1 MNNKLTEPQV
11 MVPAREISV
20 ITGEIIEIRRQ
31 ANNMLLMY
39 AIDVGRRLVEAK
51 GILPHGE
58 WGKWLEEKVVFS
70 QSTANNFMKLYEEYG
85 QTQSSLFGAV
95 SNSQTIGNL
104 PYSKALQLIAIPEN
118 ERESF
123 AEEVDAEHISVKEL
137 KAAIDER
144 NAAIKRAEEA
154 EKKAEE
160 IAEKQRAAE
169 DAAEE
174 AEKAAEESAALKE
187 KVAELEKQLA
197 EEKENLKAAKDNPEL
212 SPEALKKIK
221 DEATKKAREEAAKDI
236 EKKLNKAK
244 SDAEKAEQRRQE
256 ADRKAA
262 ELQDKLNEAQK
273 KLKTANPEIAAFKTL
288 FDEMQKTAQALKEK
302 LNKINADSPEVA
314 EKLTVALK
322 TFGNN
327 LQEIKLN
334 VG

>member
-1 MNNKLTEPQV
+1 MENKLSEPQV

-39 AIDVGRRLVEAK
+39 AIEVGRRLVEAK

-58 WGKWLEEKVVFS
+58 WGKWLEEKVDFS
-70 QSTANNFMKLYEEYG
+70 QSTANNLMKLYDEYG
-85 QTQSSLFGAV
+85 QSQLSLFGAV

-123 AEEVDAEHISVKEL
+123 AKEVDAEHISVKEL

-160 IAEKQRAAE
+160 IAEKQKAAE
-169 DAAEE
+169 DAVAE
-174 AEKAAEESAALKE
+174 AEKAAEESAVLKE
-187 KVAELEKQLA
+187 KVAELEKQLT
-197 EEKENLKAAKDNPEL
+197 EEKANLKEAKDNPEL

-244 SDAEKAEQRRQE
+244 SDAEKAEQKRLE

-273 KLKTANPEIAAFKTL
+273 KLKTANPEIMAFKTL
-288 FDEMQKTAQALKEK
+288 FDEIQNMAKALKEK
-302 LNKINADSPEVA
+302 LNKINSDSPEVA
-314 EKLTVALK
+314 EKLSAALK
-322 TFGNN
+322 AFGNSLLEEN
-327 LQEIKLN
+327 
-334 VG
+334 